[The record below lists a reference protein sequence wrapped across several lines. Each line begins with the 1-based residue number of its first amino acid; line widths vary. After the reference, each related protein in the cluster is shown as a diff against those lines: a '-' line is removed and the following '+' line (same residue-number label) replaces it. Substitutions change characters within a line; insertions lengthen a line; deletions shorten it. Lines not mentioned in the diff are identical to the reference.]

1 MVRGPGIM
9 VNETVQDVNV
19 NIDIAPTIVEMS
31 GGTVNEHQFDGRSF
45 LPFIKEGNIFEKGK
59 LFSQLTR
66 MNKMKGKLY
75 NICIY
80 DLLSNNY
87 ISF

>member
-1 MVRGPGIM
+1 MVRGPGVM

-45 LPFIKEGNIFEKGK
+45 LPFIKEANNFEKGK
-59 LFSQLTR
+59 LF
-66 MNKMKGKLY
+66 GKLARMSK
-75 NICIY
+75 IK
-80 DLLSNNY
+80 
-87 ISF
+87 